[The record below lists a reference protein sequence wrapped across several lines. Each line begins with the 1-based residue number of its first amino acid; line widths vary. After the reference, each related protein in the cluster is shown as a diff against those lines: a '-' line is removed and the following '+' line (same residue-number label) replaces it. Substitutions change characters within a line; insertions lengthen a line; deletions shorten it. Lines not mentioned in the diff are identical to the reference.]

1 MISAPR
7 PNRPPPAPLPGRR
20 TVLVEA
26 FAASAAVTATIGVG
40 ARLVPRAH
48 VATFV
53 GLVFLG
59 ATWWLVWRGSD
70 ERVRRSGLGLGGL
83 LLGDVGWA
91 AVARAAAIAAAW
103 AALLAAISFGPYTAL
118 WWWWWHPGKWALA
131 FDARAA
137 ASEAMGQLL
146 LISLPEEAF
155 YRGYLQTRLDEAW
168 TPRWRILG
176 ASLGPG
182 LVASCAIFAVGH
194 VVTVPNAARLGVFF
208 PALAFGW
215 LRARTG
221 GIGAALAFH
230 ALCNLY
236 SELLGRGF
244 GAY

>member
-1 MISAPR
+1 MPDL
-7 PNRPPPAPLPGRR
+7 PPASTPPVPSPGRR
-20 TVLVEA
+20 LILVEA
-26 FAASAAVTATIGVG
+26 FAAATAVTAVIGVG
-40 ARLVPRAH
+40 ARLVPRVH

-59 ATWWLVWRGSD
+59 ATWLLVWRGSD
-70 ERVRRSGLGLGGL
+70 ERVRRSGLALGGL
-83 LLGDVGWA
+83 LLGDVAWP
-91 AVARAAAIAAAW
+91 AVARSALIALAW
-103 AALLAAISFGPYTAL
+103 AGLLATISFGPYTAL
-118 WWWWWHPGKWALA
+118 WWWWWHPGKWFLAL
-131 FDARAA
+131 DARDA

-155 YRGYLQTRLDEAW
+155 YRGYLQTRLDDAW
-168 TPRWRILG
+168 APRWRVLG

-182 LVASCAIFAVGH
+182 LLASCAVFAVGH
-194 VVTVPNAARLGVFF
+194 VVTIPSAARLGVFF

-221 GIGAALAFH
+221 GVGAALAFH

-244 GAY
+244 AVY